1 MKISFGP
8 DIYDVAMQA
17 LGPECD
23 VVTFDA
29 EDEIELDGIMM
40 LVRKNKC
47 DAIIKF
53 GDVCDVGSEVD

>member
-1 MKISFGP
+1 MKIAFGP
-8 DIYDVAMQA
+8 DIYDAAMQA

-23 VVTFDA
+23 VVKFDVVSAKQFYNLMTMLA
-29 EDEIELDGIMM
+29 ENGF
-40 LVRKNKC
+40 